1 MNNEPQDIDYESNP
15 EDEECAPTQEVDVS
29 LHEDQNVSQTYSSIY
44 SSGNIADDIRIVN
57 DGRLFFCNQ
66 LQSPIDRLFTI
77 MSALTIAIS
86 CSHNREY
93 LLEGL
98 EYHIPKC
105 ESYYSDHIPLFSY
118 IIRTAKELLNSE
130 RQSGWVDAQH

>member
-1 MNNEPQDIDYESNP
+1 MSEQQEEYLQDEQNDNQLYLSFVNNEVNR
-15 EDEECAPTQEVDVS
+15 
-29 LHEDQNVSQTYSSIY
+29 SIL
-44 SSGNIADDIRIVN
+44 DDINMVN
-57 DGRLFFCNQ
+57 DTVNVGGMCFCNH
-66 LQSPIDRLFTI
+66 LQSEIDMLFTI

-86 CSHNREY
+86 CSQNRGH
-93 LLEGL
+93 LLQGL

-130 RQSGWVDAQH
+130 RQSGWVDR